1 MTLNE
6 ERIEQFSMTINI
18 TNLNTN
24 MKEVRGRKNIFQTAS
39 LMKCSSHSL
48 HFHLQ

>member
-39 LMKCSSHSL
+39 LMKCSYHSL